1 MAEYL
6 DARKN
11 PCAHS
16 VQIFSCGQDGCG
28 QPHLVLFDGKDN
40 VIASASISLEVVE
53 RLVCWYASGG
63 DFDNVKH

>member
-1 MAEYL
+1 M
-6 DARKN
+6 DARKH

-40 VIASASISLEVVE
+40 VIASASISPEVVE
-53 RLVCWYASGG
+53 KLAYWYAIGG

>member
-1 MAEYL
+1 M
-6 DARKN
+6 DARKH

-28 QPHLVLFDGKDN
+28 HPHLVLFDDRDN
-40 VIASASISLEVVE
+40 VIASASISPEVVE
-53 RLVCWYASGG
+53 KLVYWYASGG